1 MIDAYE
7 SSRRKFLT
15 KLGLTVGATFAVAT
29 SSLAANVLDDKDE
42 FPLTEEQI
50 KFMHK
55 YEKWMDEFV
64 EVIRI
69 QKADSENYEN
79 NKNIVRLSE
88 IAKTWQDE
96 LVGYMKE
103 ENFARHYMAATQ
115 RMTLEIG

>member
-7 SSRRKFLT
+7 SSRRKFLM
-15 KLGLTVGATFAVAT
+15 KLGLTVGATIVA
-29 SSLAANVLDDKDE
+29 SSALNATVIDNKEDLNITA
-42 FPLTEEQI
+42 EQK
-50 KFMHK
+50 KFMVN

-64 EVIRI
+64 VVIRR
-69 QKADSENYEN
+69 QKENPDDYEN

-88 IAKTWQDE
+88 IAKTWQDK
-96 LVGYMKE
+96 LNKFMTD

>member
-7 SSRRKFLT
+7 SSRRKFLM
-15 KLGLTVGATFAVAT
+15 KLGLTVGATFAVT
-29 SSLAANVLDDKDE
+29 SSSLTANVLDNKDE
-42 FPLTEEQI
+42 FPITDEQM
-50 KFMHK
+50 KFMRK

-64 EVIRI
+64 EVIRM
-69 QKADSENYEN
+69 QKVDPENYEN

-88 IAKTWQDE
+88 IAKGWQNQ
-96 LVGYMKE
+96 LVGYMKD